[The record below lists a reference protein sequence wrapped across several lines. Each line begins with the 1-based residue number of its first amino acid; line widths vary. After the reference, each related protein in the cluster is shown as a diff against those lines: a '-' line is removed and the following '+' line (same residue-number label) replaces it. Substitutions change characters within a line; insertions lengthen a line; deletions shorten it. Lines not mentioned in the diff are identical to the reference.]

1 MPRGTDGASGL
12 SLTPHERLAL
22 TRAHAYVQRQGAGG
36 LRVEAGAALADGL
49 RRVLAD
55 VDDVTIG
62 RVLLQVAAYLAGLAE
77 DNASDVAAVASDQL
91 LLAAL
96 DLTAVE
102 RRDEGC
108 GDGASAG

>member
-1 MPRGTDGASGL
+1 M
-12 SLTPHERLAL
+12 LA
-22 TRAHAYVQRQGAGG
+22 G
-36 LRVEAGAALADGL
+36 EF
-49 RRVLAD
+49 RRVL
-55 VDDVTIG
+55 VNVNDVTIG

-77 DNASDVAAVASDQL
+77 DNASDVTAVASDQL

-96 DLTAVE
+96 DLTAIE